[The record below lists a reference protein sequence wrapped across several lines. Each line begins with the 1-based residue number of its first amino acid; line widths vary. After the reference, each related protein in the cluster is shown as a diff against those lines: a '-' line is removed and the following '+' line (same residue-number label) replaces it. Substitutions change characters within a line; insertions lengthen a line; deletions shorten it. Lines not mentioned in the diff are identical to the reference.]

1 MRDLLKLIE
10 SIARKRPVG
19 TLNLGRRGQVCE
31 LFIEE
36 DQVYYAGREYSGR
49 VDIDGLLRSG
59 LVQAG
64 GRIEPSVV
72 EAALVS
78 SNLFQK
84 PIPEILLARDVVN
97 AEEHAAL
104 MATHVCEEIFAQ
116 AFRSGESFSFQESQV
131 PEHLIGEDPRK
142 APIAL
147 QTILDMIRGREEAIS
162 VIATMVPSRKEVF
175 VLTEKGMALRVSTDV
190 SFGVKRILELIDG
203 FRSLA
208 EIIRDSSFFE
218 FYILNCIATA
228 LQDGQIKK
236 TLVPEIRDV
245 AIGRLEPAEAE
256 RLVPTFRQAIKFSV
270 DEIGIREKL
279 GLLYERI
286 GNTEEAVIQY
296 NFIGDALYRMKKV
309 AKALR
314 AFQRALE
321 LKPQDLML
329 SEKMARIYQECAE
342 VEIEAGKREQALA
355 LLRAA
360 VKMRPDIPG
369 LFERLL
375 ALHLAAKEIQAVSEL
390 CDGVVARSRAK
401 GDPAAALQL
410 LRAVI
415 ERIPDESLFRKKL
428 INIYLDFGKPHEAE
442 AELEELA
449 RREIARGQPER
460 AQPILEKILKINP
473 ERDDIRKQIYKLTG
487 RRARRVKPPRQVS
500 LTRIALFLA
509 LVGAGYQVWSY
520 VALLP
525 LRRNSVAY
533 AQTTPS
539 ARVSLVKTPREENLA
554 ALATSADRYEGRFPL
569 SVFIFEAR
577 EIGKKARDSATRIAA
592 DRDRKKSEIFTNAM
606 RLAEKG
612 SQEEAVD
619 KLKQLLVGPQDEPW
633 RLRATQAID
642 QIDSYEL
649 DAEDLRSQ
657 VDALVEIGDWENV
670 YQTVRQIV
678 DHYPL
683 SRAAVQVELPVVV
696 NTVPPGARLKSKGAL
711 LGLTPQR
718 IRVHPGQ
725 PLEVEAEAD
734 GFAARRETINID
746 SSAERLLLLSRAP
759 AWTVSIGGKLKFPPV
774 ITRRHN
780 LLVLADGSLSVRDK
794 EDGSERWNHR
804 GGSVVS
810 AAAAPI
816 EAGERLFLAQTD
828 AQIIRFTLDGKADGR
843 IKTSGLVST
852 PLVLAGGN
860 LVFGTSGGSLYGWEL
875 SLEKLAWS
883 LPLKATPLKISPVG
897 KTQILVLAEKGR
909 LLLADPPAGRIV
921 WEMAFKEEIVSGPH
935 DLGHLLVL
943 LTGDRKMVLIDA
955 EKGDVVHRRLL
966 HPAVKLHAL
975 THARRLVFTG
985 AAAAEGTPLLELD
998 LSSSR
1003 EIPLASVPAAATAL
1017 FDLGDSV
1024 GVALNGGG
1032 FYLLEGSEYKT
1043 GWFHQGPGAAV
1054 VRCVIDRRPLLL
1066 GETRQLLLAT
1076 EAGELI
1082 CFNL

>member
-1 MRDLLKLIE
+1 MRDLLRLLE

-19 TLNLGRRGQVCE
+19 TLNLGRRGRVCE

-49 VDIDGLLRSG
+49 VDIDGLLQSG
-59 LVQAG
+59 LVAAG
-64 GRIEPSVV
+64 GRIEPVVV

-116 AFRSGESFSFQESQV
+116 AFRSGESFSFQDSQV
-131 PEHLIGEDPRK
+131 PEHLLGEDPRK

-147 QTILDMIRGREEAIS
+147 QTIIDLIRSREEAIAF
-162 VIATMVPSRKEVF
+162 IDAMVPSRKEVF
-175 VLTEKGMALRVSTDV
+175 VLTEKGMALRISPDV
-190 SFGVKRILELIDG
+190 SYGTKRILELIDG

-218 FYILNCIATA
+218 FYILATIATA
-228 LQDGQIKK
+228 LQEGQIKK
-236 TLVPEIRDV
+236 TIVPEIRDV
-245 AIGRLEPAEAE
+245 AIGRLDPEEAE
-256 RLVPTFRQAIKFSV
+256 RLVPTFRQAIKLSV
-270 DEIGIREKL
+270 DEIGVREKL
-279 GLLYERI
+279 ALLYERI
-286 GNTEEAVIQY
+286 GNAEEAVIQY
-296 NFIGDALYRMKKV
+296 NFIGDALYRMKKI

-342 VEIEAGKREQALA
+342 VEIEAGKRAEALA

-375 ALHLAAKEIQAVSEL
+375 ALHIAAKEVQAVSEL
-390 CDGVVARSRAK
+390 CDGVVARCRAK
-401 GDPAAALQL
+401 GDLAPALRLLQTVIDAL
-410 LRAVI
+410 
-415 ERIPDESLFRKKL
+415 PDESLFRKKR
-428 INIYLDFGKPHEAE
+428 INIYLDFGKPREAE

-449 RREIARGQPER
+449 RMEVERGRPER

-473 ERDDIRKQIYKLTG
+473 ERDDIRKRIYKLTG
-487 RRARRVKPPRQVS
+487 RVARRVKPRRTVS
-500 LTRIALFLA
+500 PTRIAIFLS
-509 LVGAGYQVWSY
+509 LVAAGYQVWSY

-525 LRRNSVAY
+525 LRRNTMAHAEAVH
-533 AQTTPS
+533 PV
-539 ARVSLVKTPREENLA
+539 RVSLVKTPREEGLA
-554 ALATSADRYEGRFPL
+554 ALGTSADRYEGRFPL
-569 SVFIFEAR
+569 SIFIFEAR

-592 DRDRKKSEIFTNAM
+592 DRDRAKNEIFTSAM
-606 RLAEKG
+606 RQAEKG
-612 SQEEAVD
+612 NQEEAVE
-619 KLKQLLVGPQDEPW
+619 KLKALLVGPQDDPW
-633 RLRATQAID
+633 RARATQAID

-678 DHYPL
+678 DRYPL

-696 NTVPPGARLKSKGAL
+696 NTIPPGARLKSKGNL

-718 IRVHPGQ
+718 IRIHPGQ
-725 PLEVEAEAD
+725 PMEVEAEAD
-734 GFAARRETINID
+734 GYTARRETISVD
-746 SSAERLLLLSRAP
+746 SRAERLLLLSRTP
-759 AWTVSIGGKLKFPPV
+759 AWTVPIGGKLKFPPV
-774 ITRRHN
+774 ITRRQN

-810 AAAAPI
+810 AAAPPLD
-816 EAGERLFLAQTD
+816 AGERIFLAETD
-828 AQIIRFTLDGKADGR
+828 AQIVRFTLDGKVDGR
-843 IKTSGLVST
+843 IKTSGLVTT
-852 PLVLAGGN
+852 PLVLAGGS
-860 LVFGTSGGSLYGWEL
+860 LVFGTSGGNLYGWDL
-875 SLEKLAWS
+875 SLEKYAWS
-883 LPLKATPLKISPVG
+883 LPLKSTPLKISAAA
-897 KTQILVLAEKGR
+897 KAQILVFAEKGR
-909 LLLADPPAGRIV
+909 VLLADPAAGRIV
-921 WEMAFKEEIVSGPH
+921 WETAFKEDIVSGPH

-943 LTGDRKMVLIDA
+943 ITADRKLVLLDP
-955 EKGDVVHRRLL
+955 EKGEIIHRRLL
-966 HPAVKLHAL
+966 HPSVRLQAL
-975 THARRLVFTG
+975 SHARRLVFAGT
-985 AAAAEGTPLLELD
+985 AAAGATPILELD

-1003 EIPLASVPAAATAL
+1003 EIPLASVPAAAGSL
-1017 FDLGDSV
+1017 FDLGESV
-1024 GVALNGGG
+1024 GVALQGGG
-1032 FYLLEGSEYKT
+1032 FYFLEGSEYKS
-1043 GWFHQGPGAAV
+1043 GWFHQGPGSAI
-1054 VRCVIDRRPLLL
+1054 VRCVIERRPRLL
-1066 GETRQLLLAT
+1066 GVARQLLLAT

-1082 CFNL
+1082 SFNL